1 MGVVTASLVAGAIGG
16 LVTYAGTTRL
26 AATAAEHA
34 PHSYWVLGL
43 VGLMPA
49 WLVAF
54 VTLLPTL
61 PGGRIPL
68 SSSAAWVLSAA
79 AGLVGVIATEK
90 VIRDPSRAA
99 GGPGGARR
107 CWALGA
113 LAIVPAWGIALLGH
127 VIG

>member
-1 MGVVTASLVAGAIGG
+1 VVAFASIVAGALGG
-16 LVTYAGTTRL
+16 LVTHAATTRL
-26 AATAAEHA
+26 ASAAAERD

-54 VTLLPTL
+54 VALLPTS
-61 PGGRIPL
+61 PGARIPL
-68 SSSAAWVLSAA
+68 LSAASWIFSAA

-90 VIRDPSRAA
+90 ALRNTTRVTGRV
-99 GGPGGARR
+99 GGARR

-113 LAIVPAWGIALLGH
+113 LAIVPAWAIAILGH
-127 VIG
+127 VLG